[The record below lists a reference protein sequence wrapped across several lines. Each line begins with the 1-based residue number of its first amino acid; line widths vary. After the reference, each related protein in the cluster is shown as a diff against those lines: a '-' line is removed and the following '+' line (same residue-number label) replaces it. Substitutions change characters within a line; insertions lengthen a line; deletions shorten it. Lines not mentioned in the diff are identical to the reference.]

1 MSLRTLYL
9 CYFGLREPLV
19 QTQVLPY
26 LRQLSASGEV
36 KVFLLTFEPDKRRTW
51 TAQEEADW
59 RARLARDGIR
69 WFSLPYHKSPSV
81 LVTPY
86 DILNGAWTAA
96 RLARR
101 HRIDVLHA
109 RGHLPMAMAL
119 LARRWARVRLLFDIR
134 GLLAEEYEEAGVWQK
149 GSPQSRAIHAVER
162 AGLKRAGQLIVL
174 TRRLRNHLVEGKLA
188 RAERIEVI
196 PCCVDF
202 ARFGATPEG
211 TADGG
216 RSADESDGGASAPE
230 GARPSSSSAS
240 SSRDAAARFEVVSAG
255 SVTGLYLLEEMGRF
269 FLALKRQRPDAYLR
283 ILTMSSPEQAAATL
297 ARVGLAAEDF
307 WIGAVRPAEVPAYL
321 RRARLGL
328 SFRKATFS
336 QIAASPTK
344 IPEYLAAGLP
354 TVCNAGIGDTD
365 ELLTRSRTGIIVQ
378 DFDERTLNEAA
389 RAALA
394 LADDAE
400 ASARCVEAA
409 HRHFDLVS
417 VGGVGYRNAYRR
429 LAKEGAG
436 ALVTSETP
444 GARG

>member
-26 LRQLSASGEV
+26 LRQLSAGGEV
-36 KVFLLTFEPDKRRTW
+36 EVFLLTFEPDKRSAW
-51 TAQEEADW
+51 TAADEEDW
-59 RARLARDGIR
+59 RARLAADGIR
-69 WFSLPYHKSPSV
+69 WFALPYHKSPSV
-81 LVTPY
+81 VVTPY
-86 DILNGAWTAA
+86 DIMRGAWLAA

-101 HRIDVLHA
+101 YGIEVLHA

-119 LARRWARVRLLFDIR
+119 LARRIMPNVRLLFDIR

-149 GSPQSRAIHAVER
+149 DSPQSRAIHAVER
-162 AGLKRAGQLIVL
+162 AGLKRASQLIVL
-174 TRRLRNHLVEGKLA
+174 TRRLRDHLVARGLA
-188 RAERIEVI
+188 RAEQIEVI

-202 ARFGATPEG
+202 ARFEATG
-211 TADGG
+211 NNGVGG
-216 RSADESDGGASAPE
+216 
-230 GARPSSSSAS
+230 
-240 SSRDAAARFEVVSAG
+240 SRDNANDATTNGKSLDAQGEGEPERFEVVSAG

-269 FLALKRQRPDAYLR
+269 FLALKRHRPDAFLR
-283 ILTMSSPEQAAATL
+283 ILTTSSREQAAATL
-297 ARVGLAAEDF
+297 ERAGLDAADF
-307 WIGAVRPAEVPAYL
+307 WIGAVRPSEVPRYL

-354 TVCNAGIGDTD
+354 AVCNAGIGDTD
-365 ELLTRSRTGIIVQ
+365 ELLTRSRTGIVLR
-378 DFDERTLNEAA
+378 DFDEHTLDEAA
-389 RAALA
+389 LAALA
-394 LADDAE
+394 LAYDAE

-429 LAKEGAG
+429 LAKDNAG

-444 GARG
+444 QARG